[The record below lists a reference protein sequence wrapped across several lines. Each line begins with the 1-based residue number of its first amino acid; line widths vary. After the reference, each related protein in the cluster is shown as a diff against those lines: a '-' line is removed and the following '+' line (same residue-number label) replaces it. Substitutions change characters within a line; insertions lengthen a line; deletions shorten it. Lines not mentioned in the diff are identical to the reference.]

1 MNKEKRALLP
11 GLSLFVCLGLLTG
24 AERLIA
30 YYSLPPYLMA
40 LLELACVGLPL
51 AMALP
56 GMDRQVLKYRLA
68 FKNLPKGGWRLTVF
82 LGAACAFLAL
92 GVNLPVYRLTGQ
104 AGLNR
109 TIALLHMPVDSM
121 GFGWRLL
128 IGAVLAAVLEELY
141 LRGALQSC
149 HESGAGTS
157 MCLLFSGILFALLH
171 GNPMDLAGPFC
182 IGIALAY
189 LTYVL
194 DSVWAAMLAHAVC
207 GLCMVGVQWAADTYA
222 PFGVWNILPELIVLL
237 LLLFAFLTLHTL
249 EKMLVRGSILHFE
262 VSAGWYDLWLLIR
275 DPGFIV
281 LVLAFA
287 GKQVMDCY
295 L

>member
-1 MNKEKRALLP
+1 MNKDKRALLP
-11 GLSLFVCLGLLTG
+11 GLSLFVCLALLTG
-24 AERLIA
+24 AERLIEH
-30 YYSLPPYLMA
+30 YDLPQSLMA
-40 LLELACVGLPL
+40 LLELVCIALPL

-56 GMDRQVLKYRLA
+56 GMDRQVLKYRLM
-68 FKNLPKGGWRLTVF
+68 FKRVPKGGWLLTLCV
-82 LGAACAFLAL
+82 GAGSAMLAL
-92 GVNLPVYRLTGQ
+92 SVNLLVYRLTGQ
-104 AGLNR
+104 TGLNL

-121 GFGWRLL
+121 GFGWRLF

-141 LRGALQSC
+141 LRGALQSN
-149 HESGAGTS
+149 HENGVGTS

-171 GNPMDLAGPFC
+171 GNPMDLAGSFF
-182 IGIALAY
+182 IGIAFAY
-189 LTYVL
+189 LTYIL

-222 PFGVWNILPELIVLL
+222 PFGIWSILPALIGLF
-237 LLLFAFLTLHTL
+237 LLLFAFLSLHIL
-249 EKMLVRGSILHFE
+249 QKMLVRGGVLHFE
-262 VSAGWYDLWLLIR
+262 VSAGWYDLWLLIK

-287 GKQVMDCY
+287 GKLVMDHY